1 MSNITDYDFR
11 PVILRLSEPI
21 VSLIRVLEYEKLK
34 VKKSK
39 RYFKYIKIFICS
51 KNIL

>member
-34 VKKSK
+34 SKEIKK
-39 RYFKYIKIFICS
+39 
-51 KNIL
+51 IL